1 LQGPHTAAPTAK
13 AEPMESDDDGS
24 ISIVSQPR
32 GYKDGENFEVIY
44 DVVGRFLDKGAPAA
58 PCLRHLRLR
67 DIIQLYSASRSFRRF
82 TTSAESGKLLVPTF
96 TYRHNWAEMV
106 ALSNVEVMYAD
117 DAKIVTLS
125 QNADFAGH
133 LRTCA
138 SLREL
143 YCSHNQRLITAMFAN
158 GIAKLSNLVVFD
170 ASHNRL
176 AVDDHRS
183 FEREQSLGSFLAA
196 LPPKLRVLDLSYN
209 LLRDQHAH
217 QLVDAL
223 EASEEAAGSSC
234 LEELVMRSNY
244 LGNGAGFAFAQLM
257 RGPAGHCLCRLDM
270 RTNQVEADGACA
282 MLSALQAHPRM
293 KEMRVGYN
301 KQNTKQDI
309 ETAKFASVLL
319 RRALSEKS
327 KNMLEV
333 LDLNNVRIGDS
344 GVKQL
349 SHALAMNNL
358 LCRLYLAFNSI
369 GPDGAEVLGVA
380 LETNACLREL
390 DLRDNGIGDDGA
402 ASLSVS
408 LQKNF
413 ALRKLQLARNGIR
426 QRGALSLMGAVREN
440 GDLLIDFG
448 ASGEGSAKLQS
459 MMSRTV
465 SMANLSFVR
474 EAEREVRF
482 HAAEDGLTS
491 LMFSY

>member
-1 LQGPHTAAPTAK
+1 LRGSWTAAPLAK
-13 AEPMESDDDGS
+13 AEPPESDDDVS
-24 ISIVSQPR
+24 ISTVSKPQD
-32 GYKDGENFEVIY
+32 GKDDGAFALVY
-44 DVVGRFLDKGAPAA
+44 DIVGRFLDKGAPASA
-58 PCLRHLRLR
+58 ILGHLRLR
-67 DIIQLYSASRSFRRF
+67 DIIQFHSASRSFRKF
-82 TTSAESGKLLVPTF
+82 TSSAESGKLLVPTF
-96 TYRHNWAEMV
+96 AYRHHWAEMV
-106 ALSNVEVMYAD
+106 ALSSVEVMYAD
-117 DAKIVTLS
+117 DAQIVTSS
-125 QNADFAGH
+125 QNAEFAGH

-143 YCSHNQRLITAMFAN
+143 YCSHNQRLIATMFAD
-158 GIAKLSNLVVFD
+158 GLGTLSNLVVLD

-183 FEREQSLGSFLAA
+183 FQREQPLGSLLVA
-196 LPPKLRVLDLSYN
+196 LPPRLRVLDLSYN
-209 LLRDQHAH
+209 LLGDQHAH

-223 EASEEAAGSSC
+223 EASEEDIGSGC

-301 KQNTKQDI
+301 KQNTKQDT
-309 ETAKFASVLL
+309 ETAKLASVLL

-327 KNMLEV
+327 KNRLEV
-333 LDLNNVRIGDS
+333 LDLNNVRVGDS

-349 SHALAMNNL
+349 SHAVAMNYL
-358 LCRLYLAFNSI
+358 LRRLYLAFNSI
-369 GPDGAEVLGVA
+369 GPEGAEALGVA
-380 LETNACLREL
+380 LETNMTLREL
-390 DLRDNGIGDDGA
+390 DLRDNEIGDEGA
-402 ASLSVS
+402 ESFSVS

-413 ALRKLQLARNGIR
+413 ALRKLQLARNGIG
-426 QRGALSLMGAVREN
+426 QRGAFSLMGAVREN
-440 GDLLIDFG
+440 GDLHIDFG

-474 EAEREVRF
+474 EAQQEVRLS
-482 HAAEDGLTS
+482 AADDGLTS